1 MDFKA
6 WNEINRAHDR
16 LDTLES
22 IALKGSPEVSEF
34 RAEFEKFQKLVKDE
48 IQGLKMRAGKMKEI
62 A

>member
-16 LDTLES
+16 LDVLEKGNPE
-22 IALKGSPEVSEF
+22 IAAL

-48 IQGLKMRAGKMKEI
+48 IQGLKMRTGKIKEV